1 MKKVIFTTIGT
12 YCKTRF
18 YFVAGCLS
26 CLVLASLTPPTY
38 WHPPADSRLPA
49 GAKGQQIRYGRALI
63 AHTAKYLGPK
73 GSVRHLSNGMN
84 CQNCHLDAGTKVLG
98 NNYSA
103 VSSTYPK
110 FRERS
115 GSVESIV
122 KRVSDCFE
130 RSLGGQAP
138 DSNSR
143 EMRAIVAYIE
153 WLGTNVPK
161 GQRPDG
167 VGLTKLAYLDR
178 AADSTKGRVVYM
190 AKCQVCHGVNG
201 EGTKA
206 AGASEYVYPPMWGPH
221 SYNDGAGLYRLSSFA
236 GYVKNNM
243 PFGATYASPQLTDE
257 ESWDVAAF
265 INAMPRPHK
274 GQQTD
279 WPTMASKP
287 IDFPFGPYAD
297 GFSEQQHKF
306 GPFQPI
312 ADARKV
318 K

>member
-1 MKKVIFTTIGT
+1 MKALVP
-12 YCKTRF
+12 
-18 YFVAGCLS
+18 VQLLLS
-26 CLVLASLTPPTY
+26 VVLILAALTPPDY
-38 WHPPADSRLPA
+38 WHPPADSRIPA
-49 GAKGQQIRYGRALI
+49 GARGQQIRYGRELI
-63 AHTAKYLGPK
+63 AHTAKYFGPTGK
-73 GSVRHLSNGMN
+73 VRHLSNGMN

-103 VSSTYPK
+103 VFSTYPK

-130 RSLGGQAP
+130 RSLGGKAP
-138 DSNSR
+138 DSTSR
-143 EMRAIVAYIE
+143 EMRAIVAYMQ
-153 WLGTNVPK
+153 WLGTDVPK

-167 VGLTKLAYLDR
+167 VGLAKLAYLNR
-178 AADSTKGRVVYM
+178 AADSTKGRAVYVT
-190 AKCQVCHGVNG
+190 KCQVCHGAKG
-201 EGTKA
+201 EGIRT
-206 AGASEYVYPPMWGPH
+206 AGAAEYVYPPLWGPH

-236 GYVKNNM
+236 GYVRNNM
-243 PFGATYASPQLTDE
+243 PFGATYANPQLTDE
-257 ESWDVAAF
+257 EAWDVASF

-274 GQQTD
+274 DQSQD
-279 WPTMASKP
+279 WPTLATKP
-287 IDFPFGPYAD
+287 IDFPIGPYAD
-297 GFSEQQHKF
+297 GFSELQHKF

>member
-1 MKKVIFTTIGT
+1 M
-12 YCKTRF
+12 
-18 YFVAGCLS
+18 A
-26 CLVLASLTPPTY
+26 LTPPIF
-38 WHPPADSRLPA
+38 WHPPADSRIPA
-49 GAKGQQIRYGRALI
+49 GAEGQQVRYGRELI
-63 AHTAKYLGPK
+63 AHTAKYLGPT

-84 CQNCHLDAGTKVLG
+84 CQNCHLDAGTKILG

-103 VSSTYPK
+103 VFSTYPK

-115 GSVESIV
+115 GSVETIV

-130 RSLGGQAP
+130 RSLGGRAP
-138 DSNSR
+138 DSTSR
-143 EMRAIVAYIE
+143 EMKAIVAYMQ
-153 WLGTNVPK
+153 WLGTDVPK

-167 VGLTKLAYLDR
+167 VGLVKLDFLAR
-178 AADSTKGRVVYM
+178 AADSTKGQLVYV
-190 AKCQVCHGVNG
+190 AKCQVCHGVKG
-201 EGTKA
+201 EGMKV
-206 AGASEYVYPPMWGPH
+206 AGASEYIYPPMWGSH
-221 SYNDGAGLYRLSSFA
+221 SYNDGAGLYRLSGFA

-243 PFGATYASPQLTDE
+243 PFGANYTNPQLTDE

-265 INAMPRPHK
+265 INSMPRPHK
-274 GQQTD
+274 DQTTD
-279 WPTMASKP
+279 WPKVAGKP

-297 GFSEQQHKF
+297 QFGEKQHKF